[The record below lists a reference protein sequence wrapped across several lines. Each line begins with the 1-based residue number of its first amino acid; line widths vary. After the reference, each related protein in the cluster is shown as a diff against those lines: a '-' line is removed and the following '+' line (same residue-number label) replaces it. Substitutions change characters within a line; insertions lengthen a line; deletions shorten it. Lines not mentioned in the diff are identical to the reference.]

1 MKKKIHKAKS
11 KSFSILNVIAK
22 VLFYMALCVVI
33 YALIIIPILTSVLK
47 HHGIRC
53 EAIIT
58 SGESAPFYTR
68 YSTNDYLYE
77 FTIDEKTY
85 TGNSL
90 IKVGNTYKIGDS
102 IEILYFNKWPS
113 FNRPISYYDK

>member
-77 FTIDEKTY
+77 FTDAGTDNSLSINDLLALREKFETFS
-85 TGNSL
+85 NSL
-90 IKVGNTYKIGDS
+90 IIK
-102 IEILYFNKWPS
+102 
-113 FNRPISYYDK
+113 